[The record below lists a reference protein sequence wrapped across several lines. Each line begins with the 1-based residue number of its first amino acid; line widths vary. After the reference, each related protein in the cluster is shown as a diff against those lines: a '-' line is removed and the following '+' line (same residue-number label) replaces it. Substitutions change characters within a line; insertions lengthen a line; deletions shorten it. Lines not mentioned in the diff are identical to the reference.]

1 MNIASVV
8 KQIGVVFLLPISMLA
23 PLSVSAEPIQS
34 PIELTAFAEFSSQR
48 VPLVTKSDD
57 AIEPDQNTF
66 TNAQVL
72 LKVGNV
78 PFPNVPTS
86 QTEAFASSIST
97 AAGVFGVGVSGFFMQ
112 NSLPPNAFVASGTFA
127 TTISNS
133 DPEDTGVTLD
143 FLIPAPT
150 LRFFG
155 VGNSFPVG
163 ADPNLDASAKAQ
175 LRLISTLTRADGSTQ
190 ETVHLDYGLFTFR
203 DPQTGVF
210 FALPTS
216 SDGVG
221 LTRFDEFDGSF
232 GFRLPDLNL
241 REFSFGTF
249 GPGVSLE
256 VGYDYFATASTGFG
270 ETGVFA
276 AIGDPFNLTADGGFN
291 LELVGA
297 AQPPDPGSGIP
308 APGSLAL
315 VMLGLTSLA
324 FKQRQAVRV
333 SA

>member
-8 KQIGVVFLLPISMLA
+8 KQIGVVFLLPMISMLA

-97 AAGVFGVGVSGFFMQ
+97 AAGVFGVGVSGFFLQ
-112 NSLPPNAFVASGTFA
+112 NSLPPNKFVASGTFA

-133 DPEDTGVTLD
+133 DPEGTGVTLD
-143 FLIPAPT
+143 FFIPAPT

-155 VGNSFPVG
+155 VGNSTG
-163 ADPNLDASAKAQ
+163 ADPNLDATAKAQ
-175 LRLISTLTRADGSTQ
+175 LRLVSTITRADGRTQ
-190 ETVHLDYGLFTFR
+190 QVVHLDYGLFTFR

-221 LTRFDEFDGSF
+221 LSRFDEADGSF
-232 GFRLPDLNL
+232 GFKLPDLNL

-249 GPGVSLE
+249 GPGETLE

-276 AIGDPFNLTADGGFN
+276 AIGDPFNLTVGGGFN
-291 LELVGA
+291 LEVVGA
-297 AQPPDPGSGIP
+297 APPPDPGSGVP

-315 VMLGLTSLA
+315 VMLGLTSLV
-324 FKQRQAVRV
+324 FKRGQAVR
-333 SA
+333 AGA